1 MSQQKYKYVATR
13 PLPTTPNPKMGP
25 RKWAYH
31 QPVRARSTLGTIV
44 RRLMIATIVFLS
56 LLVLA
61 FIVYKLWV
69 DSQAQG
75 LTYAYDAPNLP
86 HNHVAL
92 VMGAGLNASGGPS
105 AILYDRVATA
115 TDLYKEKKVDKL
127 LMTGDN
133 SETSYNEVE
142 VMRRT
147 AVGLGVPD
155 KDIVLDYAGFNTW
168 DSCYRARE
176 VFGLKAA
183 TVVTQKFHLPRA
195 LHTCNY
201 LGVKSIGVTADR
213 QHYDTFDNEMR
224 ELPALFA
231 NAIRVI
237 INDRPRFLGDPVDV
251 DQPQR

>member
-13 PLPTTPNPKMGP
+13 PLPTTPQPKMGP
-25 RKWAYH
+25 RRWAYH
-31 QPVRARSTLGTIV
+31 QPVRARSTLGTIM
-44 RRLMIATIVFLS
+44 RRLMIVAIVLLS
-56 LLVLA
+56 LLILA

-75 LTYAYDAPNLP
+75 LTYSYDAPNLP
-86 HNHVAL
+86 HNHVGL
-92 VMGAGLNASGGPS
+92 VFGAGLNASGGPS

-115 TDLYKEKKVDKL
+115 ADLYKEKKVDKL
-127 LMTGDN
+127 LMSGDN

-147 AVGLGVPD
+147 AVGLGVLD

-176 VFGLKAA
+176 VFGLKSA
-183 TVVTQKFHLPRA
+183 TLVTQKFHLPRA
-195 LHTCNY
+195 LHSCNY
-201 LGVKSIGVTADR
+201 LGVKSIGVSADR
-213 QHYDTFDNEMR
+213 QHYNTFDNEVR

-237 INDRPRFLGDPVDV
+237 VNDRPRYLGDPVDV